1 MSWRAKPPVELP
13 DRRAAWRWWWQSV
26 DHLALLPMLA
36 RLPEPVAYAASA
48 WRGSWSCR
56 LGRDWAELSVGQ
68 VYVAERTA
76 QAMRLMFPKAT
87 PQQVASWVRER
98 YQTVAFEELEA
109 RWIARGAWAD
119 AVVHRWQLPDV
130 ARPLQALA
138 GKGLVV
144 VQAHFNN
151 PLVGC
156 MGLARASGK
165 RVWVT
170 MSSITDHHQVHPA
183 VSAHFREKYAA
194 ALPWLNGG
202 GFVDTDRAGGLRRL
216 YRGLAA
222 GDWVVV
228 MADLPP
234 APGQDGVCVPWLGER
249 RWLAEGAVRL
259 ARQTGSPLASLGMW
273 RDAPGEWR
281 WHLGDLRHLDEG
293 GDGERAIADVYAGL
307 GEAIRQAPGHWWAAH
322 LLPEMRCGDT
332 DLGVAEAAAT
342 ART

>member
-1 MSWRAKPPVELP
+1 MSWRARPPVELP
-13 DRRAAWRWWWQSV
+13 GRRAALRWWWQAP
-26 DHLALLPMLA
+26 DHLAVMPALA

-48 WRGSWSCR
+48 WRGRWSCR

-68 VYVAERTA
+68 AYVAERTA
-76 QAMRLMFPKAT
+76 QAMRLMHPGAT
-87 PQQVASWVRER
+87 APQVARWVRER

-109 RWIARGAWAD
+109 RWIARGGWAD
-119 AVVHRWQLPDV
+119 AAVQRWQLPDV
-130 ARPLQALA
+130 TAPLRALA
-138 GKGLVV
+138 GRGMVV
-144 VQAHFNN
+144 LQAHFNN

-170 MSSITDHHQVHPA
+170 MSSITDHPQVHPA
-183 VSAHFREKYAA
+183 VSAHFRDKYAA
-194 ALPWLNGG
+194 AQPWLNGG

-234 APGQDGVCVPWLGER
+234 APGQEGVSVPWLGER

-259 ARQTGSPLASLGMW
+259 ARQTGTPLASLGLL
-273 RDAPGEWR
+273 RGAPGEWR
-281 WHLGDLRHLDEG
+281 WALGDLQWLNEG
-293 GDGERAIADVYAGL
+293 GDGDSAIGRAYADLDSV
-307 GEAIRQAPGHWWAAH
+307 IRQAPGHWWAAH
-322 LLPEMRCGDT
+322 LLPEMRCGDP
-332 DLGVAEAAAT
+332 GVADALAAA
-342 ART
+342 RM